1 MPEFPEVHALSERI
15 DELVRGA
22 RFDRA
27 DILQFSSLKT
37 YAPRPA
43 ELRGATIASVGS
55 RGKYLVF
62 AFEDERRLLVHFSQG
77 GRVDVEAPPKST
89 KPRGSVVRLRF
100 EERPSF
106 LVKEFGTQRKSG
118 WWILAAG
125 DDGPL
130 AKLGPEALSP
140 EAEALLLSST
150 DTRRVHTILR
160 DQRTIAGMGRGYT
173 DDVLHDAS
181 STRSRSN
188 AAGAGAFPPSSAI
201 TSPSTDARVSRA
213 PAAPPTSG
221 ASRTRTMRSRTA
233 RPARRAA
240 RSWRIGDSR
249 VCCADRPRLGATV
262 LDRGPAPRD
271 SATRSAAALRCP
283 ATRTWASD
291 GSDAAQGLAR
301 LPAALLRAQRVQLR

>member
-62 AFEDERRLLVHFSQG
+62 AFQDERRLLVHLSQG
-77 GRVDVEAPPKST
+77 GRVDIETPPKST

-100 EERPSF
+100 EERPSL

-130 AKLGPEALSP
+130 AKLGPEALSRK
-140 EAEALLLSST
+140 AEELLMSST

-173 DDVLHDAS
+173 DDVLHDAKLS
-181 STRSRSN
+181 PTSQLGKLDADQRTELVTSIHRILGDALEVERRRSGGLPTKLGDHFTVHGRSGEPCPRC
-188 AAGAGAFPPSSAI
+188 GA
-201 TSPSTDARVSRA
+201 DLRRVSYEDYEVTYC
-213 PAAPPTSG
+213 PTCQTG
-221 ASRTRTMRSRTA
+221 GK
-233 RPARRAA
+233 
-240 RSWRIGDSR
+240 IL
-249 VCCADRPRLGATV
+249 ADRRLS
-262 LDRGPAPRD
+262 R
-271 SATRSAAALRCP
+271 
-283 ATRTWASD
+283 
-291 GSDAAQGLAR
+291 
-301 LPAALLRAQRVQLR
+301 LLR